1 MMDAYL
7 LPIAVHLGRAVLS
20 ILPMALGLAAVFT
33 TLHWVAEPC
42 NKACPW
48 WRKPG
53 LATDFVFMFTIPI
66 LGGWVRVFFLLF
78 GATFVYGITDAGDLA
93 RFFKGGY
100 GPLAGIGFWPQLAIY
115 LLLADFI
122 MYWTHR
128 LFHTMSMWR
137 YHAIHHAPEH
147 LDWTSATRFHPVNIF
162 LHSVL
167 ADAVLLLLGIAPET
181 LVFVAPFNVAMSA
194 FVHANL
200 DWTLGPFRYVIA
212 GPVFHRW
219 HHTDYRRGGNMN
231 FAPTF
236 PVLDLIFGTFYM
248 PAGELPDRYGI
259 HDKAF
264 PEGLPGQLMYPFR
277 RKPRNKVETAPAVA
291 GVPRAAV

>member
-1 MMDAYL
+1 MIDAYL
-7 LPIAVHLGRAVLS
+7 IPIALNIGGSIVS
-20 ILPMALGLAAVFT
+20 ILPMATALACLFT

-42 NKACPW
+42 NKVGPW
-48 WRKPG
+48 WKKPG
-53 LATDFVFMFTIPI
+53 LLTDFAFMFMIPI
-66 LGGWVRVFFLLF
+66 MGGWVRVFFLLF
-78 GATFVYGITDAGDLA
+78 GATFIYGLTEPDDVA
-93 RFFKGGY
+93 RFFKGGF
-100 GPLAGIGFWPQLAIY
+100 GPLSGIGFWPQTILY
-115 LLLADFI
+115 LVIADVM

-128 LFHTMSMWR
+128 GFHTMSLWR
-137 YHAIHHAPEH
+137 YHAVHHAPEH

-162 LHSVL
+162 FHSVL
-167 ADAVLLLLGIAPET
+167 ADAVLILLGVAPEV
-181 LVFVAPFNVAMSA
+181 LVFLGPFNVAMSA

-236 PVLDLIFGTFYM
+236 PVLDLVFGTFYM
-248 PAGELPDRYGI
+248 PKGELPDRFGI

-264 PEGLPGQLMYPFR
+264 PEGLGGQLMYPFR
-277 RKPRNKVETAPAVA
+277 GRKKRQSADGKALPAAP
-291 GVPRAAV
+291 